1 MRTTALSPRWDGR
14 PLSMSL
20 KLSTPRHT
28 FCRWE
33 SNALLLHYTLV
44 FPAMFS
50 VSGETVVCQITSITA
65 FPTSTSSAR
74 QITLDLV
81 SDVIDLEA

>member
-1 MRTTALSPRWDGR
+1 MGWA
-14 PLSMSL
+14 
-20 KLSTPRHT
+20 STLDFSKTFQST

-33 SNALLLHYTLV
+33 SNVLLLLCTLV

-65 FPTSTSSAR
+65 FPTSTSSPR
-74 QITLDLV
+74 QIILDLV